1 MNQMNIDPRIYVVIG
16 IASTALA
23 QILLKISG
31 THAVMQAKWIVTLL
45 LSLVVYA
52 VSFLSYYMALKFF
65 EISKVQPIMMASILS
80 IIAIYGFAV
89 GEDLN
94 RLRVAGILLSILS
107 IVLIT
112 KS

>member
-1 MNQMNIDPRIYVVIG
+1 MNIDPRLYVVIG

-23 QILLKISG
+23 QILLKVSG
-31 THAVMQAKWIVTLL
+31 THTVMQAKWIVTLL
-45 LSLVVYA
+45 LSLVIYA
-52 VSFLSYYMALKFF
+52 VSFVSYYMALKFF

-80 IIAIYGFAV
+80 IIALYGFAV

>member
-1 MNQMNIDPRIYVVIG
+1 MNIDPRIYVVVG
-16 IASTALA
+16 IVSTALA

-31 THAVMQAKWIVTLL
+31 TYAVMQVKWVLSLL
-45 LSLVVYA
+45 LSLVAYA
-52 VSFLSYYMALKFF
+52 VSFVSYYMALKFF
-65 EISKVQPIMMASILS
+65 DISKVQPIMMASILS

-94 RLRVAGILLSILS
+94 RLRVAGVLLSILS